1 MTEIE
6 ISEILKKSKSS
17 EILHIYEY
25 ETVPHIFT
33 ERNNSNKYYHR
44 YGNRE
49 RLGNYSL
56 NYLSYLFL
64 KIQLNDNLYTKIAN
78 HPDKLL
84 NVNTPAAIYE
94 SFHASRDQRNIS
106 DIFAKVLLLPDN
118 FPNNNSK
125 YIKQLFESEEFY
137 QNKEKDSFYFKR
149 VEHFGYRNIDFGKY
163 AFSSLNPL
171 ALNHIYLEVKE
182 CKNEYQDFVFNTF
195 NRDQLKKVLTHY
207 KNKNECW
214 STIKP
219 IDNLFFS
226 IDFLLLFAN
235 STILNDKQLSLL
247 NFLFEDDKLLQKVK
261 NNAGKYNIYTKDKH
275 YQRNSKDL
283 FLNAL
288 LNENTAF
295 INLLLKYGY
304 EPNTNEIALLKSSP
318 IEDKIESSELLCINN
333 LEQVTQNLLD
343 HISNSNKEIQY
354 VYDLTSNDIS
364 VLQKDYNSFKHSVF
378 LKKTFNSNL
387 KHVSF
392 YNNSLIHVID
402 LIILD
407 NAYSLPALNSK
418 GFKHINPYV
427 EEIAFKEMLINKY
440 IKLINSDTIQD
451 SLNYIDDYLN
461 KQNDNGITIISETFN
476 QFNNTNKYLNPFF
489 DYFIA
494 NKIKDIIFKDEEK
507 AYYASISIAI
517 FNSLKK
523 EEAES
528 IFKNELSALVSEFT
542 LNYIQT
548 LAIHYDNIN
557 IVQRDILIDSLAK
570 LSINYNEVFTTIQE
584 AKDTGRTK
592 RYYEILLLLENK
604 HLNILANSNN
614 NMVSKISKRL

>member
-6 ISEILKKSKSS
+6 ISEILKKSNSS

-25 ETVPHIFT
+25 ETVPHLFT
-33 ERNNSNKYYHR
+33 ERNNSNKYYHQ
-44 YGNRE
+44 YGKRE
-49 RLGNYSL
+49 RIGNYSL

-64 KIQLNDNLYTKIAN
+64 KTQLNNNLYTQIAN

-106 DIFAKVLLLPDN
+106 DIFAKVLLLPDS
-118 FPNNNSK
+118 FPDNNSK
-125 YIKQLFESEEFY
+125 YIKQIFESEEFY
-137 QNKEKDSFYFKR
+137 QNKERDSFYFKR

-163 AFSSLNPL
+163 AFLSLNPL

-195 NRDQLKKVLTHY
+195 DREELKKVLTHY

-214 STIKP
+214 STMKP

-318 IEDKIESSELLCINN
+318 IEDKIESRELLCINN
-333 LEQVTQNLLD
+333 LAQVTQNLLD

-354 VYDLTSNDIS
+354 VYDLTANDIS

-387 KHVSF
+387 KPVSF
-392 YNNSLIHVID
+392 YNNSLINIID

-407 NAYSLPALNSK
+407 NAYSLPAIKSK

-451 SLNYIDDYLN
+451 SLNYMDDYLN
-461 KQNDNGITIISETFN
+461 KQNDNGIKIISETFN

-489 DYFIA
+489 DSFIA

-507 AYYASISIAI
+507 AYYASISLAI

-548 LAIHYDNIN
+548 LATHYDNIN

-570 LSINYNEVFTTIQE
+570 LSIDYNEVFITIQE

-592 RYYEILLLLENK
+592 RYNEILVLLENK

>member
-1 MTEIE
+1 MTEVE
-6 ISEILKKSKSS
+6 ISDILKKSKSS

-33 ERNNSNKYYHR
+33 ERNNSNKYYHQ
-44 YGNRE
+44 YGKRE
-49 RLGNYSL
+49 RIGNYSL

-64 KIQLNDNLYTKIAN
+64 KTQLNNNLYTQIAN

-84 NVNTPAAIYE
+84 NVNTPAAIYD

-118 FPNNNSK
+118 FPKNNSK

-137 QNKEKDSFYFKR
+137 QNKERDSFYFKR

-163 AFSSLNPL
+163 AFLSLNPL

-195 NRDQLKKVLTHY
+195 DREELKKVLTHY

-214 STIKP
+214 STMKP

-318 IEDKIESSELLCINN
+318 IEDKIESRELLCINN

-387 KHVSF
+387 KPVSF

-451 SLNYIDDYLN
+451 SLNYIDYYLN
-461 KQNDNGITIISETFN
+461 KQNDNGIKIISETFN

-489 DYFIA
+489 DSFIA

-507 AYYASISIAI
+507 AYYASISLAI

-548 LAIHYDNIN
+548 LATHYDNIN

-592 RYYEILLLLENK
+592 RYDEILVLLENK

-614 NMVSKISKRL
+614 NIVPKISKRL